1 LLTRRPRL
9 ATEQGA
15 IGDRTMKLA
24 LCVVVPFALAAAAC
38 GGGESS
44 APALPASTGM
54 DAGAVTTPDA
64 AVATPDA
71 STPVDAGPDVDNG
84 SPSTTYP
91 APHPAPPQVV
101 EGGGVVLAHPKIVP
115 IFFSDYDPTLQSGA
129 TDFVT
134 KLAMLQSYTTATL
147 SEYGVLGLTAG
158 TPIIL
163 AETAPVGTNTTPYDD
178 SSIQSWLTAKLTSN
192 DPQFGPPD
200 PSVVYT
206 IFFPASTIISLGQ
219 DMSGQAS
226 LSCQEFGGYHSDIDI
241 PANADDA
248 GVGDAE
254 AGATQSISYAVI
266 PSCSNFNGLNGIDM
280 ITAAASHE
288 IAEAS
293 TDPFPEEM
301 VTGYSDVDQNH
312 IVWDFV
318 LGGGEIGDMCAQYP
332 DAFFKP
338 TGFDYYVQRIWSNAA
353 ALAGHDPC
361 IPADGPVYFNSAFV
375 LPDMVTL
382 PFGGGIA
389 TQGVK
394 VLTGDSATVEIDL
407 FSDGA
412 TTGPWTVA
420 ATEPTMGTAASLD
433 LSLDRSTGVNGE
445 KLHLTIKTVT
455 PNSYGLS
462 VVQLTST
469 LGSQTA
475 YWAGLVQTK

>member
-1 LLTRRPRL
+1 
-9 ATEQGA
+9 
-15 IGDRTMKLA
+15 MKLSLRVLA
-24 LCVVVPFALAAAAC
+24 LAPFALATAAC
-38 GGGESS
+38 GGSDS
-44 APALPASTGM
+44 
-54 DAGAVTTPDA
+54 AGA
-64 AVATPDA
+64 ATPDA
-71 STPVDAGPDVDNG
+71 GVDAAQVDAAAHDAAATPVDASTVVDAAPDVDNG

-101 EGGGVVLAHPKIVP
+101 SGGGVVLQHPKIVP
-115 IFFSDYDPTLQSGA
+115 IFFADYDATLQAGA

-134 KLAMLQSYTTATL
+134 QLALLQSYTTATL
-147 SEYGVLGLTAG
+147 SEYGVAGLTAG

-163 AETAPVGTNTTPYDD
+163 TEDAPVGTAAAPYDD
-178 SSIQSWLTAKLTSN
+178 SSIESWLASKLTSN
-192 DPQFGPPD
+192 DSQFGTAD
-200 PSVVYT
+200 PNTIYT
-206 IFFPASTIISLGQ
+206 VFFPASTIISLGQ

-226 LSCQEFGGYHSDIDI
+226 LSCQDFGGYHNNIDL
-241 PANADDA
+241 AAGGDDA
-248 GVGDAE
+248 GADA
-254 AGATQSISYAVI
+254 GTQPIAYAVI
-266 PSCSNFNGLNGIDM
+266 PSCTNFHNLSGIDM
-280 ITAAASHE
+280 ITGAASHE

-293 TDPFPEEM
+293 SDPFPAETL
-301 VTGYSDVDQNH
+301 TGFSDVDQNH
-312 IVWDFV
+312 VVWDFV

-338 TGFDYYVQRIWSNAA
+338 TGFDYFVQRIWSNAA

-361 IPADGPVYFNSAFV
+361 VPVDATVYFNSAAS

-394 VLTGDSATVEIDL
+394 VLTGDTATVEIDL

-412 TTGPWTVA
+412 TTGPWTVT
-420 ATEPTMGTAASLD
+420 ATEPTMGTATSLD
-433 LSLDRSTGVNGE
+433 LSLDRSSGVNGE

-462 VVQLTST
+462 VFLLTST
-469 LGSQTA
+469 LGTQTT